1 MPKINGYEAWVE
13 IDGERLDEFQLEV
26 DEDQDDNELEDDG
39 STKLITRLSCYIP
52 SEAGKVFR
60 ICATIQ
66 RVPTSF
72 SVIALVTVDG
82 KSLSDADFSVDEKHP
97 EEPGRIS
104 FEEYRVDSKHKTKLM
119 FDNITL
125 TDDDTAAEKDHG
137 RLAHLGT
144 ICVEI
149 EPGIWVK
156 RKRPRGPPKTTRLK
170 KFSPVHEQH
179 KIGGS
184 HCLQIADLILDP
196 VKLREEGVRYDS
208 WEWKRLERKRM
219 YEFTF
224 KYGPLDWLQAK
235 GYAPLIKRLPDA
247 PPSPPMIIEESPRI
261 EPLELSPVE
270 PPRIEPSDITMAEP
284 QPENTESSNRMGVDS
299 IKVEPID
306 IKIKKEEFPEFK
318 PIPVKKEESPEIEF
332 IGIKTETRA
341 DVKPLLA
348 SQVDEDAGTLL
359 DSKDALAFKLL
370 REKMEAERRR
380 QSRIVKPEP
389 LVIGPL
395 IAGQTIDLTLDDD

>member
-13 IDGERLDEFQLEV
+13 IDGEKLDAFQLEV

-72 SVIALVTVDG
+72 LVSMLARVDG
-82 KSLSDADFSVDEKHP
+82 KKIFDTEFSVDEKCP

-125 TDDDTAAEKDHG
+125 TDDDTVSEKDDK
-137 RLAHLGT
+137 RLAQLGT

-156 RKRPRGPPKTTRLK
+156 RKRPRAPPKTTRLK

-196 VKLREEGVRYDS
+196 VKLRKGCVRYD
-208 WEWKRLERKRM
+208 WKRLERKRM

-261 EPLELSPVE
+261 EPLELSPVD

-284 QPENTESSNRMGVDS
+284 QPENTESSNIMGVDS
-299 IKVEPID
+299 IKVEPVD
-306 IKIKKEEFPEFK
+306 IKIKKEDFPEFK

-332 IGIKTETRA
+332 IGIKTETSA
-341 DVKPLLA
+341 DVKPVLA

-359 DSKDALAFKLL
+359 NPEDALAFKLL

-389 LVIGPL
+389 LIIGSL